1 MQIELQL
8 GGHVIHLRERHDY
21 PLLAWPIRPFD
32 AFLTQPGTRPDFE
45 IDVDVC
51 STLPELKR
59 GPLRFDAAHGC
70 WTIFESD
77 SGLVIESVN
86 PQLLQPRARALLSAD
101 YRTVRAWILP
111 EFHLGQVGWSP
122 MHLFNPIVEVCLLS
136 RLALDGGLLLHAA
149 GISSQNQGYVFTG
162 ASGTGKSTIAQL
174 FADQGALILSDERV
188 ILRRQRASVTVYG
201 TPWVG
206 SGQYAAQASRT
217 LTGLYGIH
225 HGEHRHCLEP
235 LSPTKT
241 MSLLLQQAFL
251 PHWDREAMEATLDF
265 LASLTAHIPCYSLA
279 FLKQADVI
287 DLLQTR
293 SASVE
298 AAVS

>member
-8 GGHVIHLRERHDY
+8 GGHVLHLRERHDY
-21 PLLAWPIRPFD
+21 PCLAWPIRPFD
-32 AFLTQPGTRPDFE
+32 KFLAEPGSQPDFE
-45 IDVDVC
+45 IDVEVC
-51 STLPELKR
+51 STLPELKK
-59 GPLRFDAAHGC
+59 GPLRFDAAHGY
-70 WTIFESD
+70 WTVFESD
-77 SGLVIESVN
+77 SGLVIESLS

-111 EFHLGQVGWSP
+111 EFFLGQVGWSP

-136 RLALDGGLLLHAA
+136 RLALDGGLVLHAA
-149 GISSQNQGYVFTG
+149 GVSFQEQGYVFSGPSG
-162 ASGTGKSTIAQL
+162 AGKSTIAQL
-174 FADQGALILSDERV
+174 FADEGALILSDERV
-188 ILRRQRASVTVYG
+188 ILRQQGSIITVYG

-206 SGQYAAQASRT
+206 SGQYAAQASQSV
-217 LTGLYGIH
+217 TGLYGIG
-225 HGEHRHCLEP
+225 HGEYRHHLEP

-251 PHWDREAMEATLDF
+251 PHWDRVAMEATLDF
-265 LASLTAHIPCYSLA
+265 LASLTAQIPCYSLA

-287 DLLQTR
+287 DMLKTR

-298 AAVS
+298 EAVS